1 MPKELKVR
9 IAYKGKK
16 VAIRDVLEKHRA
28 RGSSLLEVAVYT
40 REEGSLKTS
49 L

>member
-1 MPKELKVR
+1 MLKELKVR

-16 VAIRDVLEKHRA
+16 AAIGDVLEKHLA
-28 RGSSLLEVAVYT
+28 RENGLLEAASYT
-40 REEGSLKTS
+40 YREGSLKTG